1 METISSQNS
10 ETIRVLNAKFR
21 EELAEVHR
29 QLDEKERQNNKDRQ
43 AFSEATTAQEKRHQ
57 NTIAALNLTL
67 QETVSKFTADTESLR
82 KRKDAE
88 IKQMA
93 LESDK

>member
-1 METISSQNS
+1 M
-10 ETIRVLNAKFR
+10 
-21 EELAEVHR
+21 HR

-43 AFSEATTAQEKRHQ
+43 AFSEATTAQEKRHL
-57 NTIAALNLTL
+57 NTITALNLTL

-93 LESDK
+93 LDSDK